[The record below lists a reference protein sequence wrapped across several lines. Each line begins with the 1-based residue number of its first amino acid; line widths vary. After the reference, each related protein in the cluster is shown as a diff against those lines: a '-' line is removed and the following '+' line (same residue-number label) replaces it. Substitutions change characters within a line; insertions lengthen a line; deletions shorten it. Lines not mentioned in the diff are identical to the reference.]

1 MDIQTLKLFMETQAI
16 QSLGNTGNS
25 NATGSTT
32 FSDMISQFLTEN
44 TTADT
49 SELSNLLGSYGSLA
63 ADQDKQNVANYLQN
77 LMYEGTV
84 NIPPNVLQAIS
95 SWSGT
100 SANAATGTSVAKAV
114 QAGSMSIANDFEAII
129 EKAAT
134 TYGVPAK
141 LIQSV
146 IKHESSFN
154 PNAVSHAGASGLMQL
169 MPTTAKFLG
178 VADAFNPEQNIM
190 GGAKYLSQLMKKYD
204 GDISMT
210 LAAYNAGPGNVA
222 KYDGIPPFKETQNY
236 VKKVLNTYTT

>member
-16 QSLGNTGNS
+16 QSIGSTSNS

-32 FSDMISQFLTEN
+32 FSDMISQFLMN
-44 TTADT
+44 DTTADT

-84 NIPPNVLQAIS
+84 NIPANVLQTIS
-95 SWSGT
+95 GWSGVST
-100 SANAATGTSVAKAV
+100 SNETSISNNVK
-114 QAGSMSIANDFEAII
+114 AGSSTINNDYKSII
-129 EKAAT
+129 EKASA

-141 LIQSV
+141 LIESV

-154 PNAVSHAGASGLMQL
+154 PNAVSSAGATGLMQL
-169 MPTTAKFLG
+169 MPATAKFLG
-178 VADAFNPEQNIM
+178 VSNAFNPEQNIM
-190 GGAKYLSQLMKKYD
+190 GGTKYLSQLMKKYN

-210 LAAYNAGPGNVA
+210 LAAYNAGPGNVS

-236 VKKVLNTYTT
+236 VKKVINTYTT